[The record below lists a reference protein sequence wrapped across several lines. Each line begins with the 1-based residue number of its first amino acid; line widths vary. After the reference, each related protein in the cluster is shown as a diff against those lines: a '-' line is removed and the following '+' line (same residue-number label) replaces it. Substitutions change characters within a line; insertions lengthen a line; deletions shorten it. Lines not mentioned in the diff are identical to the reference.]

1 LIRINLFTSLETN
14 EFGLYIDVIIIVQ
27 CNYYMTRFE
36 KMRLEIESTDRL
48 GISQEIL
55 AVFSSLSWDVIAIEV
70 ITNFTYVHIK
80 PEYLSMDEV
89 LSSLK
94 NINGIITCKK
104 ITLLPTQR
112 REKHLQA
119 LLDQIPDPIID
130 IDENGLI
137 LAVNQSAE
145 TLLFTH
151 NESTSFE
158 GLSIGQFIEQD
169 YSTLVSNKPTS
180 CSVTFVGQSY
190 IADISPIFSGEKDNK
205 ANKEKQKISGAVIIL
220 RTMNTLGRQI
230 SLLQSQK
237 DQGIESIIGESS
249 KIRVLVEQT
258 LRYAKLDL
266 PVLISGETGTGKEL
280 IARALHAASNR
291 SKSPFLAINC
301 AAISEHLLESELF
314 GYASGAFTG
323 AQKGGKPGLFEL
335 ADGGTIFLD
344 EIAEMTVYLQ
354 AKLLRFLEDFK
365 YRRVGGTK
373 ELIVNVRIIS
383 ASHQNLTSL
392 LEKKLFREDLFYR
405 LNVLNLD
412 LPPLRE
418 RTDDI
423 PLLAHYFIEN
433 AARQVNKSAPK
444 ITEQALDTLLAY
456 HWPGNIRQLQN
467 ILFRVVALDTNL
479 IIEQADLVNALSQLG
494 NNNLTNDSLLHEGRE
509 NDEVKSNTE
518 DWALLQAKFEYQ
530 LLKKLYPIYPTT
542 RLLATRLNVSHNK
555 IAMKLREH
563 GISKII

>member
-1 LIRINLFTSLETN
+1 
-14 EFGLYIDVIIIVQ
+14 
-27 CNYYMTRFE
+27 
-36 KMRLEIESTDRL
+36 MRLEIESTDRL

-55 AVFSSLSWDVIAIEV
+55 AVFSRLSWDVIAIEV
-70 ITNFTYVHIK
+70 ITSFTYVHIK

-89 LSSLK
+89 HASLK
-94 NINGIITCKK
+94 DINGIITCKQ

-145 TLLFTH
+145 TLLFNH
-151 NESTSFE
+151 NEITNFE

-169 YSTLVSNKPTS
+169 YTNLVSNKPTS
-180 CSVTFVGQSY
+180 CSVTFVGKSY
-190 IADISPIFSGEKDNK
+190 VADVSPIFSGDTNRKLK
-205 ANKEKQKISGAVIIL
+205 KEKQKISGAVIIL

-230 SLLQSQK
+230 SLLQTQK
-237 DQGIESIIGESS
+237 DQNIQSIIGKSS
-249 KIRVLVEQT
+249 KIRVLIEQT

-280 IARALHAASNR
+280 IARALHAASHR
-291 SKSPFLAINC
+291 AKSPFLAINC

-373 ELIVNVRIIS
+373 ELTVNVRIIS

-392 LEKKLFREDLFYR
+392 LENKLFREDLFYR

-418 RTDDI
+418 RADDI

-433 AARQVNKSAPK
+433 AARQVNKSVPK
-444 ITEQALDTLLAY
+444 ITEQALNTLLAY

-467 ILFRVVALDTNL
+467 ILFRVVALASNL
-479 IIEQADLVNALSQLG
+479 IIEQADLVTALSQLG
-494 NNNLTNDSLLHEGRE
+494 KISVTNDSLRHEQVE
-509 NDEVKSNTE
+509 PIEIKSNDS
-518 DWALLQAKFEYQ
+518 DWGLLQATFELQ
-530 LLKKLYPIYPTT
+530 MLKKLYPLYPTT
-542 RLLATRLNVSHNK
+542 RLLAARLKVSHNK

-563 GISKII
+563 GISKNS

>member
-1 LIRINLFTSLETN
+1 
-14 EFGLYIDVIIIVQ
+14 
-27 CNYYMTRFE
+27 
-36 KMRLEIESTDRL
+36 MRLEIESTDRL

-70 ITNFTYVHIK
+70 ITSFTYVHIK
-80 PEYLSMDEV
+80 PEKLSMDDIDT
-89 LSSLK
+89 SLK
-94 NINGIITCKK
+94 NINGIIACKK

-145 TLLFTH
+145 TLLSNYHKNTK
-151 NESTSFE
+151 FE

-169 YSTLVSNKPTS
+169 YTNLISNKPTS
-180 CSVTFVGQSY
+180 CSVTLVGQSY
-190 IADISPIFSGEKDNK
+190 IADVSPIFSGENNRKSS
-205 ANKEKQKISGAVIIL
+205 KEEQKISGAVIIL

-230 SLLQSQK
+230 SLLQTQK
-237 DQGIESIIGESS
+237 DQNIESIIGESS
-249 KIRVLVEQT
+249 KIRVLIEQT
-258 LRYAKLDL
+258 LRYAKIDL

-291 SKSPFLAINC
+291 AKSPFLAINC
-301 AAISEHLLESELF
+301 ATISEHLLESELF

-344 EIAEMTVYLQ
+344 EIAEMTIYLQ

-392 LEKKLFREDLFYR
+392 LENKLFREDLFYR

-412 LPPLRE
+412 LPPLRD
-418 RTDDI
+418 RADDI

-433 AARQVNKSAPK
+433 AARQVNKGVPK
-444 ITEQALDTLLAY
+444 ITEQAVDTLLAY

-479 IIEQADLVNALSQLG
+479 MIEQGDLVTALSQLG
-494 NNNLTNDSLLHEGRE
+494 KVNVINDSLL
-509 NDEVKSNTE
+509 DEQPEPLEIKSGE
-518 DWALLQAKFEYQ
+518 DDWALLQAEFE
-530 LLKKLYPIYPTT
+530 LKMLKKLYPLYPTT
-542 RLLATRLNVSHNK
+542 RLLAKRLNVSHNK

-563 GISKII
+563 GIRKIS

>member
-1 LIRINLFTSLETN
+1 
-14 EFGLYIDVIIIVQ
+14 
-27 CNYYMTRFE
+27 
-36 KMRLEIESTDRL
+36 MRLEIESTDRI

-55 AVFSSLSWDVIAIEV
+55 AVFASLSWDVVAIEV
-70 ITNFTYVHIK
+70 ITSFTYVEIK
-80 PEYLSMDEV
+80 PADLLMSQIDE
-89 LSSLK
+89 SLK
-94 NINGIITCKK
+94 NIHGIIACHQ

-112 REKHLQA
+112 REKHLKA
-119 LLDQIPDPIID
+119 LLDRIPDPIID
-130 IDENGLI
+130 IDEKGLI

-145 TLLFTH
+145 TLLFDDNGLT
-151 NESTSFE
+151 NYE
-158 GLSIGQFIEQD
+158 GLSIDQFIEQD
-169 YSTLVSNKPTS
+169 YKALVTIKPTS
-180 CSVTFVGQSY
+180 CSITFVGKSY
-190 IADISPIFSGEKDNK
+190 VADVTPVFLGEQDSKFK
-205 ANKEKQKISGAVIIL
+205 RLKQKVSGAVIIL

-237 DQGIESIIGESS
+237 AQGIESIIGQSS
-249 KIRVLVEQT
+249 KMRVLIQQT
-258 LRYAKLDL
+258 LRYAELDL
-266 PVLISGETGTGKEL
+266 PVLITGETGTGKEL
-280 IARALHAASNR
+280 IARALHATSNR

-354 AKLLRFLEDFK
+354 AKLLRFLQDFK

-373 ELIVNVRIIS
+373 ELTVNVRIIS

-392 LEKKLFREDLFYR
+392 LEQKLFREDLFYR

-412 LPPLRE
+412 LPALRH
-418 RTDDI
+418 RIDDI
-423 PLLAHYFIEN
+423 PLLTHYFIEN
-433 AARQVNKSAPK
+433 AARQVNQSIPK

-479 IIEQADLVNALSQLG
+479 LIEQADLVIALSQLDKRD
-494 NNNLTNDSLLHEGRE
+494 LTHDSLL
-509 NDEVKSNTE
+509 DEETYQVEIESKEE
-518 DWALLQAKFEYQ
+518 DWSELQAKFEVK
-530 LLKKLYPIYPTT
+530 LLTKLYPLYPTT
-542 RLLATRLNVSHNK
+542 RKLAKRLNVSHNK
-555 IAMKLREH
+555 VAMKLREH
-563 GISKII
+563 DIKRI